1 MQMVCDEAA
10 VKTDTED
17 AADADV
23 LSKGIIT
30 QRRNRIQSLNKCFD
44 TLLHNVYLSV
54 GLSECIE
61 PMN

>member
-17 AADADV
+17 AAGADV
-23 LSKGIIT
+23 LSKSTIT
-30 QRRNRIQSLNKCFD
+30 QCRNRIQSLNKCFD

-54 GLSECIE
+54 GLSGCI
-61 PMN
+61 